1 MTLTTRIELR
11 LASYG
16 FNRSL
21 LLRVMI
27 RFGHTKLRSLRT
39 EAVAGRGPRGFV
51 LRQTMNALERRVLR
65 KAVSAHTCTARLQIV
80 DDQSWSKLEEYGD
93 HPYTEQVLTV
103 DTVAIDDLI
112 ARGEVP
118 PPTVVKIDVEGAEIA
133 VLHGMR
139 HTIEE

>member
-27 RFGHTKLRSLRT
+27 RFGHTKLRSLRA

-51 LRQTMNALERRVLR
+51 LRQTMNALERGVLR
-65 KAVSAHTCTARLQIV
+65 VPQGHGPVSRGQH
-80 DDQSWSKLEEYGD
+80 E
-93 HPYTEQVLTV
+93 
-103 DTVAIDDLI
+103 VAG
-112 ARGEVP
+112 R
-118 PPTVVKIDVEGAEIA
+118 
-133 VLHGMR
+133 R
-139 HTIEE
+139 R